1 MGVVHPGS
9 ELNPTKAELLEAWL
23 PRQPWWPAGASVPP
37 FQANFRFDDPE
48 GEVGIEGFLLPV
60 GDTVVHVPLTY
71 RSAPLDG
78 GELVGEM
85 DHSALGRRW
94 IYDGATDPVYVAET
108 TAVIREGRGEVT
120 MLTPDGTPISRRSF
134 TAAVH
139 GSGSGDGT
147 LHVARIVDA
156 QAPAEATGLLTATWA
171 EHPGPVVLA
180 WLA

>member
-23 PRQPWWPAGASVPP
+23 PSRDWWPQGAEVPA

-48 GEVGIEGFLLPV
+48 GEVGIESFLLPV
-60 GDTVVHVPLTY
+60 RDEIVHVPLTY
-71 RSAPLDG
+71 RAAPIDG
-78 GELVGEM
+78 PELVGEM

-94 IYDGATDPVYVAET
+94 VYDGATDPVYLAEAA
-108 TAVIREGRGEVT
+108 AVIREGRGEVT
-120 MLTPDGTPISRRSF
+120 MLTPEGEPIPRRRF

-139 GSGSGDGT
+139 GSGSGHGE
-147 LHVARIVDA
+147 LHVARVVDA
-156 QAPAEATGLLTATWA
+156 HAPAEASGILTATWA
-171 EHPGPVVLA
+171 EHPGPAVLA

>member
-37 FQANFRFDDPE
+37 FQANFRFDDPD
-48 GEVGIEGFLLPV
+48 GEVGIEAFLLPV
-60 GDTVVHVPLTY
+60 GGTAVHVPVTY
-71 RSAPLDG
+71 RSAPLEG
-78 GELVGEM
+78 GVLVGEM

-94 IYDGATDPVYVAET
+94 VYDAASDPVYVAEA

-120 MLTPDGTPISRRSF
+120 MLTPDGTPIPRRPV
-134 TAAVH
+134 TASVH
-139 GSGSGDGT
+139 GSGSGEGT
-147 LHVARIVDA
+147 LHVARVVEA
-156 QAPAEATGLLTATWA
+156 EAPAEATGTLTASWA
-171 EHPGPVVLA
+171 EHPEPVVLA